1 MSRLHR
7 EAIVPYSAH
16 EMFTLVSAV
25 EDYQRFLPWCS
36 DSKREQKSDDQ
47 VIASVT
53 ISKGALRK
61 TFTTHN
67 FLQADKMIEMRLV
80 DGPFKHLHGFWR
92 FQPIGESG
100 SKISLDLE
108 FQFTN
113 KLIEFAVGP
122 VFTTVTGEMVRSFQR
137 RAEQVYGRR
146 I

>member
-7 EAIVPYSAH
+7 EAIVPYTPS
-16 EMFTLVSAV
+16 EMFALVDAV
-25 EDYQRFLPWCS
+25 EAYQHFLPWCS
-36 DSKREQKSDDQ
+36 DSRRRQTSEDE

-67 FLQADKMIEMRLV
+67 FLQRDKMIEMRLV

-92 FQPIGESG
+92 FAPLGEG
-100 SKISLDLE
+100 GCKICLDLE

-113 KLIEFAVGP
+113 ALVEFAVGP
-122 VFTTVTGEMVRSFQR
+122 VFTTVAGEMVRSFQR

-146 I
+146 V

>member
-7 EAIVPYSAH
+7 EAIVPYSAQ
-16 EMFTLVSAV
+16 EMFALVGAV
-25 EDYQRFLPWCS
+25 EDYQHFLPWCS
-36 DSKREQKSDDQ
+36 HSARQQKTADEA
-47 VIASVT
+47 IASVT

-61 TFTTHN
+61 TFSTHN
-67 FLQADKMIEMRLV
+67 LLQQGKMIEMRLV

-92 FQPIGESG
+92 FDPIGERG

-122 VFTTVTGEMVRSFQR
+122 VFTTITGEMVRSFQR